1 MTAAVVGTE
10 RDGERV
16 AASRANER
24 KLPIA
29 IGTRSGRDADLTA
42 TQLMAHG
49 ERRESI
55 EGFRHSARYRPEP
68 AGGYIR
74 GFDLFA
80 QRPTHCFVAARF
92 DHARHA
98 DTSATPSSSRSTTTT
113 TERNFG
119 LSDSA

>member
-1 MTAAVVGTE
+1 MTAAVVGTQ

-55 EGFRHSARYRPEP
+55 EGFRHSARYRPEL
-68 AGGYIR
+68 AGEYIR

-80 QRPTHCFVAARF
+80 QRPNPLFRCR
-92 DHARHA
+92 
-98 DTSATPSSSRSTTTT
+98 P
-113 TERNFG
+113 
-119 LSDSA
+119 L